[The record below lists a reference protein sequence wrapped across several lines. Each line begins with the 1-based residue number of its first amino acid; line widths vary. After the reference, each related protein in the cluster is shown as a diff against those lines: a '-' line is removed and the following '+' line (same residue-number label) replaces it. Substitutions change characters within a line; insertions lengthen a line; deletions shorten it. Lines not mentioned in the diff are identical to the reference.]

1 MPFVE
6 NSSNFLLSRKEP
18 TVMRKLLLPV
28 LLICLC
34 ACPVLGLG
42 ADDLEISITL
52 VRGER
57 SRDSGGSKSTISIT
71 QGGIIYEQAYFGMA
85 GARRKPVRKEFKLS
99 DEDKRRLIE
108 LIGQLGLL
116 VKDSL
121 EYPMATSG
129 IRRYF
134 KISIQLKLNEKT
146 GAINMEGPTSAVEIK
161 EQKLYQNST
170 ALIEEV
176 YRIINKMDEDVSY
189 KPLID

>member
-1 MPFVE
+1 MC
-6 NSSNFLLSRKEP
+6 
-18 TVMRKLLLPV
+18 KLLLPA

-34 ACPVLGLG
+34 ACPALGIG
-42 ADDLEISITL
+42 ADDLAISITL

-85 GARRKPVRKEFKLS
+85 GARQKPVRKEFKLS

-108 LIGQLGLL
+108 LIGQRMLL

-121 EYPMATSG
+121 DYPMAASG

-134 KISIQLKLNEKT
+134 KISIELKLNEKT
-146 GAINMEGPTSAVEIK
+146 GAINMEGPTSAVQIK

-176 YRIINKMDEDVSY
+176 YRIIHKMDEDVSY
-189 KPLID
+189 EPLIN

>member
-1 MPFVE
+1 
-6 NSSNFLLSRKEP
+6 
-18 TVMRKLLLPV
+18 MRKLLLPA

-34 ACPVLGLG
+34 AYPAFGLG
-42 ADDLEISITL
+42 ANNLEISMTL

-57 SRDSGGSKSTISIT
+57 SRDSGGRRTTISIA
-71 QGGIIYEQAYFGMA
+71 QGRIVYELAYFGMA
-85 GARRKPVRKEFKLS
+85 GGRRKPVRKEFKLS
-99 DEDKRRLIE
+99 DEDKRRLIG
-108 LIGQLGLL
+108 LIEERALL

-121 EYPMATSG
+121 EYPVATSG

-134 KISIQLKLNEKT
+134 KITIELKLNEKT

-176 YRIINKMDEDVSY
+176 YRIINKTDEEVSY
-189 KPLID
+189 EPLIN